1 MVYSDRQWR
10 TFFRLLGREQEFE
23 RDPRF
28 SNMATRTEHI
38 EALYSELAALMA
50 ERTTAEWLGLLQQA
64 DIPAMPLHNL
74 ESLLQDPHLAATGF
88 FSVQD
93 HPSEGRLRQM
103 AVPSRWSATQPRAT
117 RPVPRLGEDS
127 AAVLREHG
135 YSDDEIEAL
144 KRAGVTSTPPPGA

>member
-1 MVYSDRQWR
+1 M
-10 TFFRLLGREQEFE
+10 G
-23 RDPRF
+23 
-28 SNMATRTEHI
+28 
-38 EALYSELAALMA
+38 

-64 DIPAMPLHNL
+64 DIPALPLHNL

-103 AVPSRWSATQPRAT
+103 AVPSSWSATQPRAT
-117 RPVPRLGEDS
+117 RPVPRLGEHS
-127 AAVLREHG
+127 AAVLREYG

-144 KRAGVTSTPPPGA
+144 KRAGVTSTPPPAA